1 MPSKKT
7 KRQVRRTSVTTQP
20 TSSSVVS
27 GNGARTSDREFNPD
41 YSYVISDLRRIGV
54 LAGSFFAFLI
64 VLAIVMPYILRFFK
78 VF

>member
-7 KRQVRRTSVTTQP
+7 KRQVRKTSVTAQP
-20 TSSSVVS
+20 AVSSVVS

-54 LAGSFFAFLI
+54 LAGSFFVVLI
-64 VLAIVMPYILRFFK
+64 VLAILVPLILR
-78 VF
+78 

>member
-7 KRQVRRTSVTTQP
+7 RRQVRRTTGATQATT
-20 TSSSVVS
+20 SSVVS

-54 LAGSFFAFLI
+54 LAGSFFILLI
-64 VLAIVMPYILRFFK
+64 ILAILIPFILR
-78 VF
+78 

>member
-7 KRQVRRTSVTTQP
+7 KRQVRKTSVTAQP
-20 TSSSVVS
+20 AVSPVVS

-54 LAGSFFAFLI
+54 LAGSFFVVLI
-64 VLAIVMPYILRFFK
+64 VLANLVPLILR
-78 VF
+78 